1 MGGRN
6 KNDKNKD
13 EKNRMKTYQPKQKE
27 IKRKWHLMDAKDKIL
42 GRFSSEVATLLIGKH
57 KPNYSAHMDSGDYV
71 VIINAEKIKL
81 TGKKKEQKVYQGHSG
96 YPGGFKEISFEKM
109 SKEHPD
115 RVLQYAISGMLPDN
129 RLKAKR
135 IVRLHITA
143 GEKHKYNN
151 KFEV

>member
-1 MGGRN
+1 
-6 KNDKNKD
+6 
-13 EKNRMKTYQPKQKE
+13 MKTYQPKQKDV
-27 IKRKWHLMDAKDKIL
+27 KRGWHLMDAKDKIL
-42 GRFSSEVATLLIGKH
+42 GRFSSEVAILLIGKH

-71 VIINAEKIKL
+71 VVINAEKIKL

-115 RVLQYAISGMLPDN
+115 RVLKYAISGMLPDN

-135 IVRLHITA
+135 LVRLDITV
-143 GEKHKYNN
+143 GEKHKFEN
-151 KFEV
+151 KFSNK